1 MQSIVVLRPLVVLM
15 PLMIHMLGSENN
27 TRYLIGYYQ
36 AAMIAQ
42 HPERS
47 ASRALELQAVN
58 ASLHLL
64 SVRDDPKASQATIS
78 A

>member
-1 MQSIVVLRPLVVLM
+1 
-15 PLMIHMLGSENN
+15 
-27 TRYLIGYYQ
+27 
-36 AAMIAQ
+36 MIAQ

-64 SVRDDPKASQATIS
+64 SVRDDPKASQALDTQ
-78 A
+78 